1 MSHRDYSK
9 YSEQSKL
16 KGAADIINDT
26 EVDPVVIA
34 KPIAEVEEI
43 QNSADVVT
51 NNEIID
57 QPVSENVQEQVS
69 EKVIGIVSNTPK
81 LRVRKEPNV
90 DSEILCLLDK
100 DTEVNVDL
108 ENSAEFFYKIVT
120 PAGLEGYCMKEY
132 ITIK

>member
-16 KGAADIINDT
+16 KSTADIINDT

-100 DTEVNVDL
+100 DTEVNIDL